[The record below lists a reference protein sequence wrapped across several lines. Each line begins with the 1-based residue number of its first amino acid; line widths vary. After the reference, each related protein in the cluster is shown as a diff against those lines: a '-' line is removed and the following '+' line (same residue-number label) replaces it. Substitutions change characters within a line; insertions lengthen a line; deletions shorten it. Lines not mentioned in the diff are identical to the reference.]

1 MKKIFILNI
10 ILLGHF
16 MILSAQNSELIEPM
30 FSPKYYEEPNGLTF
44 SAENEYE
51 KSLTQM
57 WIVYASKPNIV
68 SKKIIYSNENFKSVE
83 MNMPY
88 YVVGE
93 DGDHIRLYRFEKL
106 ITYDGKK
113 VLPNHVDNDF
123 GWVNKNDM
131 LLWSKSIKNK
141 NKNKVCFKFDGK
153 VNDPTIYYMY
163 HEDVNRK
170 IYLSS
175 VNNFIIPNNEIEN
188 KTLINLDSTNTEL
201 FSRSEFIDY
210 RQFLDSY
217 FKQFEDSAILNLSYS
232 TKFDKSLYEETVKR
246 SIVDSFPTYS
256 LARSNDT
263 LSIADSTFLRLQALN
278 TLDCILVKYIKNERD
293 TFIVNK
299 TSPFKFNN
307 ESEELCNRFLLI
319 KNIDNQTYI
328 YLPNCYWKPNK
339 VVDKEFTKLYLV
351 ENDKEKIQLL
361 EQSKSVFYTM
371 YEFENLKAE
380 LLDFVNVPNDNKKFR
395 KDFFK
400 FLESNYL
407 KKISDMVDFSVINS
421 TVADLIIN
429 ITGVETSSSIL
440 NISINSIKDKDAI
453 SDQKL
458 RELKELIDSKF
469 RMIIELESNNNYY
482 VNEGLNKFY
491 FIPKSF
497 LSI

>member
-1 MKKIFILNI
+1 MKKIIILSI

-16 MILSAQNSELIEPM
+16 MILSAQNSELIVPM
-30 FSPKYYEEPNGLTF
+30 FSPKYYEDPNGLMV
-44 SAENEYE
+44 SAENGYD

-57 WIVYASKPNIV
+57 WIVYAAKPNIV
-68 SKKIIYSNENFKSVE
+68 SEKNIYANENFKSVE

-93 DGDHIRLYRFEKL
+93 DGDYIRLYRFEKL

-123 GWVNKNDM
+123 GWVKKSDM
-131 LLWSKSIKNK
+131 LLWSKSIKTN

-163 HEDVNRK
+163 HEEVNRK

-188 KTLINLDSTNTEL
+188 KTLINMDSTNTEM
-201 FSRSEFIDY
+201 FSRSEFINY
-210 RQFLDSY
+210 HQFVESY
-217 FKQFEDSAILNLSYS
+217 FKQFEDSSILSLSYS
-232 TKFDKSLYEETVKR
+232 PKFDKSLYEETVKR
-246 SIVDSFPTYS
+246 SIVDSFPAYS
-256 LARSNDT
+256 LASSNDT

-278 TLDCILVKYIKNERD
+278 SLDCILVKYIKNERD
-293 TFIVNK
+293 TFLINK
-299 TSPFKFNN
+299 INPLLFNN
-307 ESEELCNRFLLI
+307 ESEELSNRFLLI
-319 KNIDNQTYI
+319 KNMDNQSYI
-328 YLPNCYWKPNK
+328 YIPNCYWKPNK
-339 VVDKEFTKLYLV
+339 VVDKKFTKLYLV

-361 EQSKSVFYTM
+361 DKSRSVFYTM
-371 YEFENLKAE
+371 QEFENLKTE

-407 KKISDMVDFSVINS
+407 KKYSDMVDFSVINS
-421 TVADLIIN
+421 TVADLILN

-440 NISINSIKDKDAI
+440 NIPINSIKDKDAI

-482 VNEGLNKFY
+482 ANEGLNKFY
-491 FIPKSF
+491 FIPKSY